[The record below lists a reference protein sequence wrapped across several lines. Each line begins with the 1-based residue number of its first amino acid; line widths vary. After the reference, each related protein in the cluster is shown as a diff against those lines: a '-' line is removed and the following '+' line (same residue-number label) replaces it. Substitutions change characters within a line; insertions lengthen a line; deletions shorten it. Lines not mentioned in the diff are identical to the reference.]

1 MEKAVSLQITT
12 MRNLKELEAR
22 IAQLKGENRQ
32 RKERLEKE
40 WQGLGKS
47 TARMKQSFNIT
58 RAVVS
63 LLRGKK
69 SKQKWIQALLP
80 TLSSFLAGWLVKRK
94 KSSS

>member
-1 MEKAVSLQITT
+1 
-12 MRNLKELEAR
+12 MRNRKELEAR

-40 WQGLGKS
+40 WYGLGKS
-47 TARMKQSFNIT
+47 TARLKQSFNIT

-63 LLRGKK
+63 LLSGKR
-69 SKQKWIQALLP
+69 SKQKWLQALLP

-94 KSSS
+94 KSA

>member
-1 MEKAVSLQITT
+1 
-12 MRNLKELEAR
+12 MRNRKELEAR

>member
-12 MRNLKELEAR
+12 MRNRKELEAR